1 MKRLRLLPILFS
13 LLFVLVPLWAQQAD
27 FRPDYG
33 LLNGRRY
40 MNGYFGFSYRFPEG
54 WTGSALKYPAVG
66 ESKMYPLF
74 SANPQAASTSDVRYV
89 SINADYLAPNTVVK
103 TPKDFL
109 EVALNAQTG
118 PSGEFEALHTDKR
131 YVLGGKQFYRVD
143 MKAKPSP
150 GSPVF
155 YQTLICTIQRG
166 YAITFSFMAANNDD
180 LEELV
185 RTMESLSFS
194 EPGPMPSA
202 AATMVAQ
209 QQPAPVVSN
218 TLASV
223 PSKPTKPTVSQAP
236 STVLPASGRS
246 SENAAEPQAVQSA
259 AIPEPAATSTAA
271 APAPPAT
278 AKATPRRATATVSSS
293 ASEVPTAEIPQN
305 EIPLNQVGSTSPAT
319 VTIVEATPTQPAN
332 TSTVSTTNSEPVS
345 QSAPSHPA
353 APSTLIPVGRTP
365 QRTYPAPQTS
375 PASPPPTTA
384 PSSPAPS
391 ARPQTSI
398 PETATVSAAPAT
410 STVAPAVLT
419 QSAPPPSST
428 PPAAGLQAENEPVAS
443 PSTSQP
449 MIQPVAQTQAVEA
462 KPVPTMTAAATLSPP
477 AASASGAP
485 MRVHIPPAELE
496 QFVTRKTTPVYP
508 MIAKAAGV
516 QGMVVLDVVVDSKG
530 TLQKVTIVNGSALLA
545 RAAEDAL
552 RQWRFKPYMVDG
564 NPVEMESQVAMNF
577 RLGR

>member
-1 MKRLRLLPILFS
+1 MKRLRLLPILFG

-89 SINADYLAPNTVVK
+89 SINADYLAPNTTIK
-103 TPKDFL
+103 AAKDFL
-109 EVALNAQTG
+109 EVAINAQAG

-131 YVLGGKQFYRVD
+131 YVFGGKQFYRVD

-155 YQTLICTIQRG
+155 YQTLICTIQHG

-185 RTMESLSFS
+185 RTMESLSFI
-194 EPGPMPSA
+194 EPGPMPGSA
-202 AATMVAQ
+202 PTMVAQ

-218 TLASV
+218 TLASA
-223 PSKPTKPTVSQAP
+223 PSTTTVTQAP
-236 STVLPASGRS
+236 STVLPASAAGRS
-246 SENAAEPQAVQSA
+246 NENAAEAQTVQSA
-259 AIPEPAATSTAA
+259 AIPEPAAT
-271 APAPPAT
+271 APQAT
-278 AKATPRRATATVSSS
+278 GRTTPRRATATVSSS
-293 ASEVPTAEIPQN
+293 ASEVPTAEVPQN

-319 VTIVEATPTQPAN
+319 VTIAEVTPTQSAN

-345 QSAPSHPA
+345 QNAPPRPA
-353 APSTLIPVGRTP
+353 APSTLIPLGRTP

-375 PASPPPTTA
+375 SASPPTA
-384 PSSPAPS
+384 PARSSPAPS

-398 PETATVSAAPAT
+398 PETTAISAAPAA

-419 QSAPPPSST
+419 QSAPPPSGT
-428 PPAAGLQAENEPVAS
+428 PPAASLQAENEPVAR

-462 KPVPTMTAAATLSPP
+462 KPVPTMTAAAATLPP
-477 AASASGAP
+477 STTGAP

-564 NPVEMESQVAMNF
+564 NPVEMESQIAMNF